1 MNLKKSLFVVALVL
15 TLCVTASAQTKS
27 WLHVHVDS
35 EDSEQVKVN
44 LPLSVVS
51 TVLPIVADKELNLA
65 KFQAEEIE
73 FGGKKLTVEE
83 IRAIWN
89 SVREGGSYEL
99 ANVVSDDTT
108 VRVFIDEEF
117 LMVKTD
123 EAEGDKVNVQIPVR
137 IVDALFSGSENQLN
151 IQGALEALQ
160 DIGSQQLVLVE
171 AEDATVRVWIDESNS
186 G

>member
-27 WLHVHVDS
+27 WFHVQVDS
-35 EDSEQVKVN
+35 KDSEQVKVN
-44 LPLSVVS
+44 LPLSVLS
-51 TVLPIVADKELNLA
+51 AVLPIVDKELNLE
-65 KFQAEEIE
+65 KFQGEEIE
-73 FGGKKLTVEE
+73 FDGKTLTIEE
-83 IRAIWN
+83 IRTIWN

-99 ANVVSDDTT
+99 ANIVSDDTT

-123 EAEGDKVNVQIPVR
+123 ETEGDKVNVQIPVK
-137 IVDALFSGSENQLN
+137 IVDVLLSGSDNQLN

-160 DIGSQQLVLVE
+160 DLGSQQLVLVE